1 MHSLPHQPLVTVLTP
16 VYNGGEFL
24 RECIESVLAQDYKNW
39 RYIIVNNCSTDDTLD
54 IARKYAA
61 EDERIRVVTNSDF
74 LSMPQNF
81 NRAFGMVPAAS
92 SYCKVVCSDD
102 WLHPHCLSK
111 MVRFAEAHPTAGI
124 ISCYQRSG
132 EQTRWAVLPKE
143 VSLLSGVEA
152 CRKVLLEGAAIFPAP
167 TAALYRSSLLR
178 ERRPFFPNDRPHS
191 DSSACYAHLDRCDFG
206 VVHEVLAVERVHDSQ
221 ITAQISGVA
230 AGDLAYI
237 EGLIEYGPKYLTA
250 EELSARRREVLR
262 HYYQGLGRALL
273 KLRKAAFWKFQRER
287 LAELGLTL
295 DPLQVARGVLSVL
308 SSHLMRP
315 VDAWRKASAAVHYRL
330 GR

>member
-1 MHSLPHQPLVTVLTP
+1 MHSHSHQPLVTVLTP

-24 RECIESVLAQDYKNW
+24 RECIESVLAQDYQNW
-39 RYIIVNNCSTDDTLD
+39 RYIIVNNCSTDDTLG
-54 IARKYAA
+54 IARRYAA
-61 EDERIRVVTNSDF
+61 QDERIRVVTNDDF

-81 NRAFGMVPAAS
+81 NRAFGLVPAAS
-92 SYCKVVCSDD
+92 PYCKVVCADD
-102 WLHPHCLSK
+102 WLYPHCLSR
-111 MVRFAEAHPTAGI
+111 MVRFAEEHPTAGI

-132 EQTRWAVLPKE
+132 DQTRWAVLPKE
-143 VSLLSGVEA
+143 VGLLSGVDA

-167 TAALYRSSLLR
+167 TAALYRTGLLHDR
-178 ERRPFFPNDRPHS
+178 GQFFPNDRPHS
-191 DSSACYAHLDRCDFG
+191 DSSACYEHLDRCDLG

-237 EGLIEYGPKYLTA
+237 EGLLEYGPKYLTA
-250 EELSARRREVLR
+250 AELSARRRAVLR
-262 HYYQGLGRALL
+262 GYYRGLGRAVLN
-273 KLRKAAFWKFQRER
+273 LREAAFWKFQRER

-295 DPLQVARGVLSVL
+295 NPLQIGLGTLGVLW
-308 SSHLMRP
+308 SHLVRP
-315 VDAWRKASAAVHYRL
+315 MDAWRKASAAVHYRL